1 MMATNVGMSR
11 AKLTP
16 NEWMALW
23 HTNLLHAPL
32 HRIILTA
39 ASGILSGMGAVASLK
54 PNTVLHAHRLRVV
67 QRRQAQAP
75 RRVGPAV
82 GHAAPSHQ
90 RRAR

>member
-16 NEWMALW
+16 DEWMALW

-32 HRIILTA
+32 HRVILTA

-54 PNTVLHAHRLRVV
+54 PNPVLHAHRLRVV

-75 RRVGPAV
+75 GRVGPAV
-82 GHAAPSHQ
+82 C
-90 RRAR
+90 